1 MPPRNEPRESP
12 LGPPRKTL
20 AHACLNT
27 PGWGAEGETSFGRKL
42 LTREFQVT
50 MGTITRMRG
59 SYAAAIR
66 AIPPP

>member
-1 MPPRNEPRESP
+1 MPPLNEPEESP
-12 LGPPRKTL
+12 RSPPRKTL
-20 AHACLNT
+20 AQACLNT

-42 LTREFQVT
+42 LTREFHVT
-50 MGTITRMRG
+50 IGTITRTRG